1 MISKT
6 KQPSYYGCIM
16 IKSLTA
22 KINAD
27 VSLTSTFCVI
37 KTGKMIFNYIL
48 VLGINKTNAKTIAIV
63 LALIKKN
70 NIYPFICSSSLPLV
84 SCKNLNTNMT
94 ETNAQNA

>member
-63 LALIKKN
+63 LALIKK
-70 NIYPFICSSSLPLV
+70 IILTPSFVQALCLWFRA
-84 SCKNLNTNMT
+84 KT
-94 ETNAQNA
+94 

>member
-63 LALIKKN
+63 LALIKK
-70 NIYPFICSSSLPLV
+70 IIFTLSFVQALCLWFRV
-84 SCKNLNTNMT
+84 KT
-94 ETNAQNA
+94 